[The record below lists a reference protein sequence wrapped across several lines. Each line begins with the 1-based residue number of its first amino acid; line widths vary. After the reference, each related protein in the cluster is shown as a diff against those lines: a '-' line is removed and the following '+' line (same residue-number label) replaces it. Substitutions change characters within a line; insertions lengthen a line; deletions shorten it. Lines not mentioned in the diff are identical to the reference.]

1 MKEAAGEANMTVIT
15 IVLIAIVLVVGTVVV
30 RSMMN
35 SSKNSSACTACG
47 GYWKG
52 GKCLEAE
59 GSSTTLEYG
68 ACLNV
73 EETKSTSDNSNP
85 N

>member
-1 MKEAAGEANMTVIT
+1 MKEAAGEANMIVIT
-15 IVLIAIVLVVGTVVV
+15 IVLIAIVLLVGTAVVN
-30 RSMMN
+30 SMMN

-52 GKCLEAE
+52 GKCLEKE
-59 GSSTTLEYG
+59 GSSSTINYD

-73 EETKSTSDNSNP
+73 EEKKPTSTTP
-85 N
+85 QVP

>member
-15 IVLIAIVLVVGTVVV
+15 IVLIAIVLVVGTAVVK
-30 RSMMN
+30 SMMN

-52 GKCLEAE
+52 GQCLEKE
-59 GSSTTLEYG
+59 GSSTTIDYK

-73 EETKSTSDNSNP
+73 EETKTTS
-85 N
+85 